1 MINILMI
8 EDDLEIAE
16 LLTEYLARYD
26 INLINFD
33 CPELGISALSV
44 GSYDLVILDLSLPGI
59 DGTNVCTLIRQKYSL
74 PIIISS
80 ARSDIKDKSICF
92 NNGADD
98 YLPKPYDSYELV
110 LRINSLLRR
119 EHQLLQSNTIDELK
133 TTFKINSEKLEIK
146 KFGNIIEFTNAEYH
160 IMEYLISKAG
170 YAVSREELLLNVE
183 SIKYES
189 SYKSID
195 VLISRIRNKIEENV
209 KKPQYILSLRGI
221 GYKLIN
227 Q

>member
-1 MINILMI
+1 MI

-16 LLTEYLARYD
+16 LLTEYLARFD
-26 INLINFD
+26 INLTNFD
-33 CPELGISALSV
+33 CPELGLSALSV
-44 GSYDLVILDLSLPGI
+44 TSYDLVILDLSLPGI
-59 DGTNVCTLIRQKYSL
+59 DGTDVCRLIRSKYSI

-80 ARSDIKDKSICF
+80 ARSDIKDKAICF

-98 YLPKPYDSYELV
+98 YLPKPYDSHELV

-119 EHQLLQSNTIDELK
+119 EHQIFESSKTKEAQSVFDT
-133 TTFKINSEKLEIK
+133 NSEKMEITQ
-146 KFGNIIEFTNAEYH
+146 FGRLIDFTNAEFH

-170 YAVSREELLLNVE
+170 YAVSREELLTNVE

-195 VLISRIRNKIEENV
+195 VLISRIRNKIEKNV
-209 KKPQYILSLRGI
+209 KKPEYIISLRGI

>member
-1 MINILMI
+1 MMI

-16 LLTEYLARYD
+16 LLEEYLLRYD
-26 INLINFD
+26 INLTNYD

-44 GSYDLVILDLSLPGI
+44 EKYDLVILDLSLPGI
-59 DGTNVCTLIRQKYSL
+59 DGTEVCRMIREKYKV

-80 ARSDIKDKSICF
+80 ARSDIKDKAICF

-98 YLPKPYDSYELV
+98 YLPKPYDSHELV

-119 EHQLLQSNTIDELK
+119 EFLYKSNSKKNQNKIFQVNDEKVEITKNGLQLSL
-133 TTFKINSEKLEIK
+133 
-146 KFGNIIEFTNAEYH
+146 TNAEYN
-160 IMEYLISKAG
+160 ILAYLIQKAG
-170 YAVSREELLLNVE
+170 YAVSREEILLNVE

-195 VLISRIRNKIEENV
+195 VLIGRIRQKIEENH
-209 KKPQYILSLRGI
+209 KKPEYILSIRGV

-227 Q
+227 E

>member
-1 MINILMI
+1 MI

-16 LLTEYLARYD
+16 LLTEYLMRYD
-26 INLINFD
+26 IRVTNFD
-33 CPELGISALSV
+33 CPELGISALSLNT
-44 GSYDLVILDLSLPGI
+44 YDLIILDLSLPGI
-59 DGTNVCTLIRQKYSL
+59 DGTDVCRMIRLKYSI

-80 ARSDIKDKSICF
+80 ARSDIKDKALSF

-98 YLPKPYDSYELV
+98 YLPKPYDSHELV

-119 EHQLLQSNTIDELK
+119 EHKMFEADKTEDTQVVFDINTEKMEITQFGNTID
-133 TTFKINSEKLEIK
+133 
-146 KFGNIIEFTNAEYH
+146 FTNAEFH
-160 IMEYLISKAG
+160 IMEYLILKAG
-170 YAVSREELLLNVE
+170 YAVSREELLTNVE

-195 VLISRIRNKIEENV
+195 VLISRIRYKIEVNV
-209 KKPQYILSLRGI
+209 KKPQYIISLRGI

>member
-1 MINILMI
+1 MI

-16 LLTEYLARYD
+16 LLTEYLARFD
-26 INLINFD
+26 ISLTNFD

-44 GSYDLVILDLSLPGI
+44 TPYDLVILDLSLPGI
-59 DGTNVCTLIRQKYSL
+59 DGTDVCSLIRSKHSL

-80 ARSDIKDKSICF
+80 ARSDIKDKAICF

-98 YLPKPYDSYELV
+98 YLPKPYDSHELV

-119 EHQLLQSNTIDELK
+119 EHQMFQSNKIEEAK
-133 TTFKINSEKLEIK
+133 IVFNINSDKLEITQ
-146 KFGNIIEFTNAEYH
+146 FGRIIDFTKAEYH
-160 IMEYLISKAG
+160 IMKYLISKAG
-170 YAVSREELLLNVE
+170 YAVSREELLTNVE

-195 VLISRIRNKIEENV
+195 VLISRIRSKIEQNV
-209 KKPQYILSLRGI
+209 KKPKYIISLRGI

>member
-1 MINILMI
+1 MI

-16 LLTEYLARYD
+16 LLTEYLSRYD

-170 YAVSREELLLNVE
+170 YAVTREELLLNVE

>member
-1 MINILMI
+1 MI

-170 YAVSREELLLNVE
+170 YAVTREELLLNVE

>member
-1 MINILMI
+1 MI

-16 LLTEYLARYD
+16 LLTEYLARFD
-26 INLINFD
+26 INLTNFD

-44 GSYDLVILDLSLPGI
+44 TTYDLVILDLSLPGI
-59 DGTNVCTLIRQKYSL
+59 DGTDVCALIRNKHSL

-80 ARSDIKDKSICF
+80 ARSDIKDKAICF

-98 YLPKPYDSYELV
+98 YLPKPYDSHELV

-119 EHQLLQSNTIDELK
+119 EHKMFESSTSERIQTVFD
-133 TTFKINSEKLEIK
+133 TNSEKMEITQ
-146 KFGNIIEFTNAEYH
+146 FGRVVDFTNAEFH

-170 YAVSREELLLNVE
+170 YAVSREELLTNVE

-195 VLISRIRNKIEENV
+195 VLISRIRNKIEQNV
-209 KKPQYILSLRGI
+209 KKPQYIISLRGI

-227 Q
+227 E

>member
-1 MINILMI
+1 MI

-16 LLTEYLARYD
+16 LLTEYLARFD
-26 INLINFD
+26 IQVTNFD
-33 CPELGISALSV
+33 CPELGISALAV
-44 GSYDLVILDLSLPGI
+44 NDYDLVILDLSLPGI
-59 DGTNVCTLIRQKYSL
+59 DGTEVCSLIRHKYSI

-80 ARSDIKDKSICF
+80 ARSDIKDKAISF

-98 YLPKPYDSYELV
+98 YLPKPYDSHELV

-119 EHQLLQSNTIDELK
+119 EHKMFISSQIEENREVFILNNEKMEISRFGKLID
-133 TTFKINSEKLEIK
+133 
-146 KFGNIIEFTNAEYH
+146 FTNAEYH
-160 IMEYLISKAG
+160 IMTYLISKAG
-170 YAVSREELLLNVE
+170 YAVSREELLTNVE

-195 VLISRIRNKIEENV
+195 VLISRIRSKIEENP
-209 KKPQYILSLRGI
+209 KKPKYILSLRGI
-221 GYKLIN
+221 GYKLVN

>member
-1 MINILMI
+1 MI

-16 LLTEYLARYD
+16 LLEEYLARYD
-26 INLINFD
+26 IKLTNYD

-44 GSYDLVILDLSLPGI
+44 DKYDLVILDLSLPGI
-59 DGTNVCTLIRQKYSL
+59 DGTEVCKLIRTKFKV

-80 ARSDIKDKSICF
+80 ARSDIQDKALCF

-98 YLPKPYDSYELV
+98 YLPKPYDSHELV

-119 EHQLLQSNTIDELK
+119 ELLYKNTTEQIQNKIFQVDEKKFEITKNQQLLNL
-133 TTFKINSEKLEIK
+133 
-146 KFGNIIEFTNAEYH
+146 TNAEYN
-160 IMEYLISKAG
+160 ILAYLISKAG
-170 YAVSREELLLNVE
+170 YAVSREEILLNVE

-195 VLISRIRNKIEENV
+195 VLIGRIRQKIEDNH

-227 Q
+227 E

>member
-1 MINILMI
+1 MI

-16 LLTEYLARYD
+16 LLKEYLARFD
-26 INLINFD
+26 IQLTNFD

-44 GSYDLVILDLSLPGI
+44 TSFDLVILDLSLPGI
-59 DGTNVCTLIRQKYSL
+59 DGTDVCKLIRHKYSL

-80 ARSDIKDKSICF
+80 ARSDIKDKAICF

-98 YLPKPYDSYELV
+98 YLPKPYDSHELV

-119 EHQLLQSNTIDELK
+119 EHQITHSSK
-133 TTFKINSEKLEIK
+133 TEEIESVFDINSEKMEITQS
-146 KFGNIIEFTNAEYH
+146 GRIVDFTNAEFH
-160 IMEYLISKAG
+160 IMEYLILKEG
-170 YAVSREELLLNVE
+170 YAVSREELLTNVE

-195 VLISRIRNKIEENV
+195 VLISRIRNKIEINV
-209 KKPQYILSLRGI
+209 KKPQYIISLRGI
-221 GYKLIN
+221 GYKLVN
-227 Q
+227 

>member
-1 MINILMI
+1 MI

-16 LLTEYLARYD
+16 LLTEYLARFD
-26 INLINFD
+26 INLTNFD
-33 CPELGISALSV
+33 CPELGISALSITP
-44 GSYDLVILDLSLPGI
+44 YDLVILDLSLPGI
-59 DGTNVCTLIRQKYSL
+59 DGTDVCRLIRSKHSL

-80 ARSDIKDKSICF
+80 ARSDIKDKAICF

-98 YLPKPYDSYELV
+98 YLPKPYDSHELV

-119 EHQLLQSNTIDELK
+119 EHQMFQSN
-133 TTFKINSEKLEIK
+133 KIEEPRVVFTANSEKVEITQ
-146 KFGNIIEFTNAEYH
+146 FGKIIDFTNAEFH

-170 YAVSREELLLNVE
+170 YAVSREELLTNVE

-195 VLISRIRNKIEENV
+195 VLISRIRNKIEVNV
-209 KKPQYILSLRGI
+209 KKPKYIMSLRGI

>member
-1 MINILMI
+1 MI

-16 LLTEYLARYD
+16 LLEEYLARYD
-26 INLINFD
+26 IKLTNYD

-44 GSYDLVILDLSLPGI
+44 DKYDLVILDLSLPGI
-59 DGTNVCTLIRQKYSL
+59 DGTEVCKLIRTKFKV

-80 ARSDIKDKSICF
+80 ARSDIQDKALCF

-98 YLPKPYDSYELV
+98 YLPKPYDSHELV

-119 EHQLLQSNTIDELK
+119 EFLYKNTTEQIQNKIFQVDEKKFEITKNQQLLNL
-133 TTFKINSEKLEIK
+133 
-146 KFGNIIEFTNAEYH
+146 TNAEYN
-160 IMEYLISKAG
+160 ILAYLISKAG
-170 YAVSREELLLNVE
+170 YAVSREEILLNVE

-195 VLISRIRNKIEENV
+195 VLIGRIRQKIEDNH

-227 Q
+227 E

>member
-1 MINILMI
+1 MMI

-16 LLTEYLARYD
+16 LLTEYLARFD
-26 INLINFD
+26 IQLTNFD

-44 GSYDLVILDLSLPGI
+44 TPYDLVILDLSLPGI
-59 DGTNVCTLIRQKYSL
+59 DGTDVCTLIRSKHSL

-80 ARSDIKDKSICF
+80 ARSDIKDKAICF

-98 YLPKPYDSYELV
+98 YLPKPYDSHELV

-119 EHQLLQSNTIDELK
+119 EHQVFQLNNTEKIRIV
-133 TTFKINSEKLEIK
+133 FKMNSEKMEISQ
-146 KFGNIIEFTNAEYH
+146 FGKIVDFTNAEYY
-160 IMEYLISKAG
+160 IMKYLISKAG
-170 YAVSREELLLNVE
+170 YAVSREELLTNVE

-195 VLISRIRNKIEENV
+195 VLISRIRSKIEQNV
-209 KKPQYILSLRGI
+209 KKPKYIISLRGI

-227 Q
+227 E

>member
-1 MINILMI
+1 MI

-16 LLTEYLARYD
+16 LLTQYLLRFD
-26 INLINFD
+26 ISVTNYD
-33 CPELGISALSV
+33 CPELGISALSLDT
-44 GSYDLVILDLSLPGI
+44 YDLVILDLSLPGI
-59 DGTNVCTLIRQKYSL
+59 DGTDVCKLIRDKYSL

-80 ARSDIKDKSICF
+80 ARSDIKDKAISF

-98 YLPKPYDSYELV
+98 YLPKPYDSHELV

-119 EHQLLQSNTIDELK
+119 EHKMLDSNQVKTVEIVFIVDDDKMEITQFGKTID
-133 TTFKINSEKLEIK
+133 
-146 KFGNIIEFTNAEYH
+146 FTNAEYH
-160 IMEYLISKAG
+160 IMQYLISKAG

-195 VLISRIRNKIEENV
+195 VLISRIRSKIEENA
-209 KKPQYILSLRGI
+209 KKPQYIVSLRGI

>member
-1 MINILMI
+1 MI

-26 INLINFD
+26 IKLINFD

-119 EHQLLQSNTIDELK
+119 EHKLLQLNTIDELK

-170 YAVSREELLLNVE
+170 YAVTREELLLNVE

>member
-1 MINILMI
+1 MI

-16 LLTEYLARYD
+16 LLTEYLARFD
-26 INLINFD
+26 INVTNFD

-44 GSYDLVILDLSLPGI
+44 NTYDLVILDLSLPGI
-59 DGTNVCTLIRQKYSL
+59 DGTDVCALIRHKYSI

-80 ARSDIKDKSICF
+80 ARSDIKDKAISF

-98 YLPKPYDSYELV
+98 YLPKPYDSHELV

-119 EHQLLQSNTIDELK
+119 EHKMFISSKIEKNKATFIVNNEKMEISKLGKLID
-133 TTFKINSEKLEIK
+133 
-146 KFGNIIEFTNAEYH
+146 FTNAEYY
-160 IMEYLISKAG
+160 IMQYLVSKAG
-170 YAVSREELLLNVE
+170 YAVSREELLTNVE

-195 VLISRIRNKIEENV
+195 VLISRIRGKIEENP

-221 GYKLIN
+221 GYKLVN

>member
-1 MINILMI
+1 LINIMMI

-16 LLTEYLARYD
+16 LLEEYLLRYD
-26 INLINFD
+26 INLTNYD

-44 GSYDLVILDLSLPGI
+44 EKYDLVILDLSLPGI
-59 DGTNVCTLIRQKYSL
+59 DGTEVCRMIREKYKV

-80 ARSDIKDKSICF
+80 ARSDIKDKAICF

-98 YLPKPYDSYELV
+98 YLPKPYDSHELV

-119 EHQLLQSNTIDELK
+119 EFLYKSNSKKNQNKIFQVNDEKVEITKNGLQLSL
-133 TTFKINSEKLEIK
+133 
-146 KFGNIIEFTNAEYH
+146 TNAEYN
-160 IMEYLISKAG
+160 ILAYLIQKAG
-170 YAVSREELLLNVE
+170 YAVSREEILLNVE

-195 VLISRIRNKIEENV
+195 VLIGRIRQKIEENH
-209 KKPQYILSLRGI
+209 KKPEYILSIRGV

-227 Q
+227 E

>member
-1 MINILMI
+1 MI

-16 LLTEYLARYD
+16 LLTEYLLRYD
-26 INLINFD
+26 IRITNFD
-33 CPELGISALSV
+33 CPELGISALSLTT
-44 GSYDLVILDLSLPGI
+44 YDLVILDLSLPGI
-59 DGTNVCTLIRQKYSL
+59 DGTDVCSLIRLKHTI

-80 ARSDIKDKSICF
+80 ARSDIKDKALSF

-98 YLPKPYDSYELV
+98 YLPKPYDSHELV

-119 EHQLLQSNTIDELK
+119 EHKMFESDKIEKIQKCFVINNEKMEITHFGRLID
-133 TTFKINSEKLEIK
+133 
-146 KFGNIIEFTNAEYH
+146 FTNAEFH
-160 IMEYLISKAG
+160 IMEYLILKSG
-170 YAVSREELLLNVE
+170 YPVSREELLTNVE

-195 VLISRIRNKIEENV
+195 VLISRIRSKIEINV
-209 KKPQYILSLRGI
+209 KKPKYIISLRGI

>member
-1 MINILMI
+1 MI

-16 LLTEYLARYD
+16 LLTEYLIRFD
-26 INLINFD
+26 IRVTNFD
-33 CPELGISALSV
+33 CPELGISSLSV
-44 GSYDLVILDLSLPGI
+44 NHYDLVILDLSLPGI
-59 DGTNVCTLIRQKYSL
+59 DGTDVCRLIRNKYSI

-80 ARSDIKDKSICF
+80 ARCDIKDKAISF

-98 YLPKPYDSYELV
+98 YLPKPYDSHELV

-119 EHQLLQSNTIDELK
+119 EHKMFENDGKE
-133 TTFKINSEKLEIK
+133 EIK
-146 KFGNIIEFTNAEYH
+146 TVFIINNEKMEITQFNIPVEFTNAEYH

-170 YAVSREELLLNVE
+170 YAVSREELLTNVD

-195 VLISRIRNKIEENV
+195 VLIGRIRTKIEVNV
-209 KKPQYILSLRGI
+209 KKPRYIISLRGI

>member
-16 LLTEYLARYD
+16 LLKEYLARFD
-26 INLINFD
+26 INLTNFD

-44 GSYDLVILDLSLPGI
+44 TSYDLVILDLSLPGI
-59 DGTNVCTLIRQKYSL
+59 DGTDVCTLIRNKHSL

-80 ARSDIKDKSICF
+80 ARSDIKDKAVCF

-98 YLPKPYDSYELV
+98 YLPKPYDSHELV

-119 EHQLLQSNTIDELK
+119 EHQMFQSTK
-133 TTFKINSEKLEIK
+133 TEETQSVFDINSEKMEITQY
-146 KFGNIIEFTNAEYH
+146 GRIVDFTNAEFH

-170 YAVSREELLLNVE
+170 YAVSREELLTNVE

-195 VLISRIRNKIEENV
+195 VLISRIRSKIEQNV
-209 KKPQYILSLRGI
+209 KKPKYIISLRGI

-227 Q
+227 E

>member
-1 MINILMI
+1 MI

-16 LLTEYLARYD
+16 LLTEYLARFD
-26 INLINFD
+26 IRVTNFD
-33 CPELGISALSV
+33 CPELGISALAV
-44 GSYDLVILDLSLPGI
+44 NDYDLVILDLSLPGI
-59 DGTNVCTLIRQKYSL
+59 DGTEVCSLIRHKYSI

-80 ARSDIKDKSICF
+80 ARSDIKDKAISF

-98 YLPKPYDSYELV
+98 YLPKPYDSHELV

-119 EHQLLQSNTIDELK
+119 EHKMFISSQIEENREVFILNNEKMEISRFGKLID
-133 TTFKINSEKLEIK
+133 
-146 KFGNIIEFTNAEYH
+146 FTNAEYH
-160 IMEYLISKAG
+160 IMTYLISKAG
-170 YAVSREELLLNVE
+170 YAVSREELLTNVE

-195 VLISRIRNKIEENV
+195 VLISRIRSKIEENP
-209 KKPQYILSLRGI
+209 KKPKYILSLRGI
-221 GYKLIN
+221 GYKLVN

>member
-1 MINILMI
+1 MMI

-16 LLTEYLARYD
+16 LLEEYLAGYD
-26 INLINFD
+26 IKLTNYD

-44 GSYDLVILDLSLPGI
+44 HNYDLVILDLSLPGI
-59 DGTNVCTLIRQKYSL
+59 DGTEVCRLIREKHTL

-80 ARSDIKDKSICF
+80 ARSDIKDKAICF

-98 YLPKPYDSYELV
+98 YLPKPYDSHELV

-119 EHQLLQSNTIDELK
+119 EFLYQKDETEK
-133 TTFKINSEKLEIK
+133 DIKVFSVDTQKLEIRK
-146 KFGNIIEFTNAEYH
+146 NDELLVLTNAEYF
-160 IMEYLISKAG
+160 ILSYLIQKSG
-170 YAVSREELLLNVE
+170 FAVSREEILLNVE

-189 SYKSID
+189 SFKSID
-195 VLISRIRNKIEENV
+195 VLISRIRGKIEKSP
-209 KKPQYILSLRGI
+209 KKPKYILSIRGV

-227 Q
+227 E